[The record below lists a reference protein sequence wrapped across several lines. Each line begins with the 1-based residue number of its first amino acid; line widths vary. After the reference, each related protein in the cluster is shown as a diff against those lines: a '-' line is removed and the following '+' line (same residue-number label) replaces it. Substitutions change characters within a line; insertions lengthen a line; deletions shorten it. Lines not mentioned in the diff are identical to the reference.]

1 METKHYVLLIGIVI
15 TLLLSYIGSL
25 IYIGVMEKNFNDYI
39 LDKFFGYFIF
49 SWIFGGI
56 IFWVIKK
63 IFLDEENR
71 F

>member
-15 TLLLSYIGSL
+15 SLLLSYIGSM
-25 IYIGVMEKNFNDYI
+25 IFIGVTEKNFNDYI
-39 LDKFFGYFIF
+39 LGKFLGFFIF

-63 IFLDEENR
+63 IFLDEESR